1 LDGEKIADMG
11 FWVVEIKF
19 FFLLIEINVADMGLW
34 SIIYHCLILIKDEQR
49 YWG

>member
-1 LDGEKIADMG
+1 MEKKLQT
-11 FWVVEIKF
+11 WVSGLLKLSF